1 MRLKLYES
9 GIRNMRE
16 IAKNYN
22 KAWIYFHIDLDG
34 VTSAIA
40 MKEYLKQ
47 YGIATTNCVPMQ
59 YGEMEYSIEKTPNDT
74 IPVLV
79 DFAHG
84 KVFMKIHT
92 DHHDKQ
98 IYYGR
103 TSIAFSKD
111 PSNAG
116 TISTKISAKDIFSK
130 EDVRVIDMIDSA
142 GYAEENIGIEELKN
156 YLFNYNKERT
166 SIQNH
171 LRFGMVVGKLLLAY
185 KNKPGYLKQVA
196 MESKPSLMSMFQVM
210 RKIVKENGW
219 ADMKQLQKNS
229 DWYAKNQ
236 EENKI
241 PEGDIDTINKLSNGQ
256 NTLVG
261 NCIVQV
267 GGGNTRK
274 SGAYDRYTAFK
285 LYPDAKYFVMIWD
298 TIGMMQVAKNNWN
311 KSNRTSDSRSYINL
325 GELVISDVFNKKYSK
340 LLNKKIYDISL
351 LAIKKT
357 LESKIEKENIPE
369 AIGFDYDELIA
380 LFGDLPNA
388 TDKQKEFIKKAMKLK
403 PQELMPN
410 ENDSEK
416 RKQFKEKVIKFLN
429 DFTIPLPEIIMK
441 TSGGHP
447 GITNLNGFQFL
458 QTQRRIFGALKG
470 GRNPYAALDPN
481 WKPDPNKPKKENV
494 VLGLLKSIACDVVK
508 ILNQDEQIINYWKTH
523 KGEDPV
529 YKTIYE
535 SVEKEPYPVG
545 YKFTSKHGANDME
558 VTHIDWFGDKKL
570 YRVRDLEPTELWICQ
585 GDSNDSPS
593 KKIVDFHTFSV
604 SKEWIDYNKG
614 EEIKSPEDEGEWLE
628 ESKQLNENRFV
639 DAEWNGADTDIIG
652 AGEVMHYVYKGYDI
666 DCSAEYMCNS
676 DEDDCMMYYAA
687 VDLNDENIKTFSDE
701 VWMDVCDR
709 VTKFIDEQTA
719 NDDEPGNIKAPK
731 TSGEEFEESAQL
743 TETKPSRYAHHLGKD
758 KSFANISASRSNA
771 LYEPVEGDT
780 EEIDKYKRKKKEEQ
794 DRENNRRTEQL
805 KKDIKALGLSYVK
818 TYGAWHEQ
826 DKTTKEKSFLIPDI
840 TREQALELGKKYGQ
854 YSIIFK
860 DKEDD
865 TAYMLITLD
874 NENFGNVDGKFDMS
888 GKEKF
893 THVSA
898 KDDELQNY
906 TGYTGLKPNGHGY
919 NLSYKWKD

>member
-1 MRLKLYES
+1 MKLKLYES
-9 GIRNMRE
+9 GIRGMRE

-47 YGIATTNCVPMQ
+47 YGISTTNCVPMQ

-84 KVFMKIHT
+84 KIFMKIHT

-142 GYAEENIGIEELKN
+142 GYADENIGIEELKN
-156 YLFNYNKERT
+156 YIFNYNKERT

-229 DWYAKNQ
+229 DWYAKSQ

-357 LESKIEKENIPE
+357 LETKIEKENIPE

-470 GRNPYAALDPN
+470 GRNPYAPLDPN

-494 VLGLLKSIACDVVK
+494 VLGLLKAIACDVVK

-523 KGEDPV
+523 EGEDPV
-529 YKTIYE
+529 YNTLFE
-535 SVEKEPYPVG
+535 SVEDEPYPVG
-545 YKFTSKHGANDME
+545 YKFSTKQGNDME
-558 VTHIDWFGDKKL
+558 ITHIDKVGNSKL
-570 YRVRDLEPTELWICQ
+570 YRVKDLEPTEMWISQ
-585 GDSNDSPS
+585 GDSVDSEA
-593 KKIVDFHTFSV
+593 KKIVDYHSFSV
-604 SKEWIDYNKG
+604 SKEWIDHYKA
-614 EEIKSPEDEGEWLE
+614 EEITSPEDRGEWLE
-628 ESKQLNENRFV
+628 ESKQLNERF
-639 DAEWNGADTDIIG
+639 EQWEGTDTEIIG
-652 AGEVMHYVYKGYDI
+652 SDESRDFQYKGCQI
-666 DCSAEYMCNS
+666 FTSADVVGY
-676 DEDDCMMYYAA
+676 
-687 VDLNDENIKTFSDE
+687 NDEGEEITVFYADIHMRNGTSKNFSDE
-701 VWMDVCDR
+701 IWMDLCSR
-709 VTKFIDEQTA
+709 VTNYIDK
-719 NDDEPGNIKAPK
+719 NSDFVD
-731 TSGEEFEESAQL
+731 
-743 TETKPSRYAHHLGKD
+743 
-758 KSFANISASRSNA
+758 
-771 LYEPVEGDT
+771 YEPVT
-780 EEIDKYKRKKKEEQ
+780 PPKEDGSNFLDETSPSRFNHHLDNIENSFATVSAERSMPQ
-794 DRENNRRTEQL
+794 INNREKQRSLNHRRTKVLEKLLKAWGLKGYIKTKGGFDEKGQPRVEINGNLSEEDSFFVPGISKEQAVRL
-805 KKDIKALGLSYVK
+805 GKLFNQDSVMFKEKGSKEIKELRTNVKGGEEGIGSETGLVFITGQGRHNIGHDK
-818 TYGAWHEQ
+818 TYY
-826 DKTTKEKSFLIPDI
+826 TRTKSSPVKFAFNP
-840 TREQALELGKKYGQ
+840 
-854 YSIIFK
+854 
-860 DKEDD
+860 ED
-865 TAYMLITLD
+865 
-874 NENFGNVDGKFDMS
+874 ES
-888 GKEKF
+888 
-893 THVSA
+893 S
-898 KDDELQNY
+898 
-906 TGYTGLKPNGHGY
+906 
-919 NLSYKWKD
+919 S

>member
-47 YGIATTNCVPMQ
+47 YGIATENAVPMQ
-59 YGEMEYSIEKTPNDT
+59 YGEMEYAIKKTPNGT
-74 IPVLV
+74 LPILV
-79 DFAHG
+79 DFSHG
-84 KVFMKIHT
+84 KIFIKIHT
-92 DHHDKQ
+92 DHHDSQ
-98 IYYGR
+98 ISYN
-103 TSIAFSKD
+103 TASNSFKHSK
-111 PSNAG
+111 SNAG
-116 TISTKISAKDIFSK
+116 TISTQISPTDIFSK

-156 YLFNYNKERT
+156 YLFNYNKGKTKIE
-166 SIQNH
+166 NH

-185 KNKPGYLKQVA
+185 KNKPGYLTQIVLN
-196 MESKPSLMSMFQVM
+196 SKPSLMSMFQIM

-229 DWYAKNQ
+229 EWYAKNQ

-241 PEGDIDTINKLSNGQ
+241 PEGDIDSIANLSNGQ

-261 NCIVQV
+261 NTIVQI

-285 LYPDAKYFVMIWD
+285 LYPEAKYFVMIWD
-298 TIGMMQVAKNNWN
+298 TIGMIQVAKNNWN
-311 KSNRTSDSRSYINL
+311 KENRTKDSHHINL
-325 GELVISDVFNKKYSK
+325 GELVIGDVFNKKYSQ

-357 LESKIEKENIPE
+357 LENKIEKEGIE
-369 AIGFDYDELIA
+369 DALGFDYDELKA
-380 LFGDLPNA
+380 LFGELPNVS
-388 TDKQKEFIKKAMKLK
+388 DKQKAFIEKAMKLK
-403 PQELMPN
+403 PQELIPD

-447 GITNLNGFQFL
+447 GITNLTGFQFL

-470 GRNPYAALDPN
+470 GRNPYAPLDPN
-481 WKPDPNKPKKENV
+481 WKPDPNKPKKESPA
-494 VLGLLKSIACDVVK
+494 LQLMKSIACDVVK
-508 ILNQDEQIINYWKTH
+508 LLNKDNQIINYWKNNE
-523 KGEDPV
+523 GEDPV
-529 YKTIYE
+529 YNTLFE
-535 SVEKEPYPVG
+535 SVEEEPYPVG
-545 YKFTSKHGANDME
+545 YKFTSKHGAGDME
-558 VTHIDWFGDKKL
+558 VTHIDKIGDNKL

-585 GDSNDSPS
+585 GDSCDSPT
-593 KKIVDFHTFSV
+593 KKIVDFHSFSV

-614 EEIKSPEDEGEWLE
+614 EEIKSPEDEGDWIE
-628 ESKQLNENRFV
+628 ESNQLNENYEQWGG
-639 DAEWNGADTDIIG
+639 DDTEIIG
-652 AGEVMHYVYKGYDI
+652 VGETNSYIYKDYKIYTTASYD
-666 DCSAEYMCNS
+666 EY
-676 DEDDCMMYYAA
+676 DEYGDDLVVYYASISLP
-687 VDLNDENIKTFSDE
+687 DGNEKMFSDE
-701 VWMDVCDR
+701 IWMDLCHS
-709 VTKFIDEQTA
+709 VTRYIDNLTDDESNNIEEPKDDGNWIDEST
-719 NDDEPGNIKAPK
+719 
-731 TSGEEFEESAQL
+731 QL
-743 TETKPSRYAHHLGKD
+743 NETKPARYSHHLGKD

-794 DRENNRRTEQL
+794 DRENNRRTKQL
-805 KKDIKALGLSYVK
+805 MKDIKALGLSYVK

-893 THVSA
+893 THVDA

>member
-1 MRLKLYES
+1 MKLKLYES
-9 GIRNMRE
+9 GIRNMRQ
-16 IAKNYN
+16 IAKEYN
-22 KAWIYFHIDLDG
+22 KAWIYMHIDLDG
-34 VTSAIA
+34 ITSAIA

-142 GYAEENIGIEELKN
+142 GYADEDISIDELKN

-229 DWYAKNQ
+229 DWYAKSQ

-241 PEGDIDTINKLSNGQ
+241 PEGDIDTINNLSNGQ

-261 NCIVQV
+261 NTIVQV

-285 LYPDAKYFVMIWD
+285 LYPKAKYFVMIWD

-311 KSNRTSDSRSYINL
+311 KENRTTDSHDYINL

-388 TDKQKEFIKKAMKLK
+388 TDKQKDFIKKAMKLK

-470 GRNPYAALDPN
+470 GRNPYAPLDPN

-494 VLGLLKSIACDVVK
+494 VLELLKAIACDVVK

-529 YKTIYE
+529 YKTLYE
-535 SVEKEPYPVG
+535 AVEDEPYPVG
-545 YKFTSKHGANDME
+545 YQFSTKYGGDMR
-558 VTHIDWFGDKKL
+558 VTHIDWLGDNKL
-570 YRVRDLEPTELWICQ
+570 YRVQDLEPTELWICQ
-585 GDSNDSPS
+585 GDSPDSPS
-593 KKIVDFHTFSV
+593 KKITDYHTFSV
-604 SKEWIDYNKG
+604 SKEWIDYNK
-614 EEIKSPEDEGEWLE
+614 EEELKSPEDEGEWLE
-628 ESKQLNENRFV
+628 ESKQLNENY
-639 DAEWNGADTDIIG
+639 EQWNGTDTDIIG
-652 AGEVMHYVYKGYDI
+652 VGETNNYIYRGYKIYTTASYD
-666 DCSAEYMCNS
+666 EY
-676 DEDDCMMYYAA
+676 DENGDDLVVYYASISSPDDNM
-687 VDLNDENIKTFSDE
+687 VKMFSDE
-701 VWMDVCDR
+701 IWKDLCHD
-709 VTKFIDEQTA
+709 VTKYIDDILE
-719 NDDEPGNIKAPK
+719 DEAPNEKAPK
-731 TSGEEFEESAQL
+731 DKGDKWLE
-743 TETKPSRYAHHLGKD
+743 ETKASRFNKHLD
-758 KSFANISASRSNA
+758 DTEKSFATVSAERSMPQISNREKQRA
-771 LYEPVEGDT
+771 L
-780 EEIDKYKRKKKEEQ
+780 
-794 DRENNRRTEQL
+794 NHRRTKVLEKLLKAWGLKGYIKTKGGFDEAGQPRVEINGNLSEEDSFFVPNITKEQAIRL
-805 KKDIKALGLSYVK
+805 GKLFNQDSVMFKEKGSNEVKELRTNTKAGDEGIGSETGLVFIVGQGRFNIGRDK
-818 TYGAWHEQ
+818 TYYSRP
-826 DKTTKEKSFLIPDI
+826 KSSMIKFAFNP
-840 TREQALELGKKYGQ
+840 
-854 YSIIFK
+854 
-860 DKEDD
+860 ED
-865 TAYMLITLD
+865 
-874 NENFGNVDGKFDMS
+874 ESK
-888 GKEKF
+888 
-893 THVSA
+893 
-898 KDDELQNY
+898 
-906 TGYTGLKPNGHGY
+906 
-919 NLSYKWKD
+919 

>member
-22 KAWIYFHIDLDG
+22 KAWIYFHIDMDG

-47 YGIATTNCVPMQ
+47 YGILTENAIPMQ
-59 YGEMEYSIEKTPNDT
+59 YGEMEYAIKKTPNGT
-74 IPVLV
+74 LPVLV
-79 DFAHG
+79 DFSHG
-84 KVFMKIHT
+84 KIFMKIHT
-92 DHHDKQ
+92 DHHDSQ
-98 IYYGR
+98 ISYN
-103 TSIAFSKD
+103 TASNSFKHSK
-111 PSNAG
+111 SNAG
-116 TISTKISAKDIFSK
+116 TISTQISPTDIFSK

-156 YLFNYNKERT
+156 YLFNYNKGKTNIE
-166 SIQNH
+166 NH

-185 KNKPGYLKQVA
+185 KNKPGYLTQIVLN
-196 MESKPSLMSMFQVM
+196 SKPSLMSMFQVM
-210 RKIVKENGW
+210 RNIVKENGW
-219 ADMKQLQKNS
+219 AGMKDLQKNS

-236 EENKI
+236 EQNKI
-241 PEGDIDTINKLSNGQ
+241 PEGDIDTINNLTNGQ

-261 NCIVQV
+261 NTIVQV

-285 LYPDAKYFVMIWD
+285 LYPEAKYFVMIWD
-298 TIGMMQVAKNNWN
+298 TIGMIQVAKNNWN
-311 KSNRTSDSRSYINL
+311 KENRTKDSHRINL
-325 GELVISDVFNKKYSK
+325 GELVIGDVFNKKYAQM
-340 LLNKKIYDISL
+340 LNKKIYDISL

-357 LESKIEKENIPE
+357 LEAKIEKEGLE
-369 AIGFDYDELIA
+369 DSLGFDYDELKA
-380 LFGDLPNA
+380 LFGELPNVS
-388 TDKQKEFIKKAMKLK
+388 DKQKAFIEKAMKLK
-403 PQELMPN
+403 PQELMPD

-447 GITNLNGFQFL
+447 GITNLTGFQFL

-481 WKPDPNKPKKENV
+481 WKPDPNKPKKENAI
-494 VLGLLKSIACDVVK
+494 LTLMKSIACDVVK
-508 ILNQDEQIINYWKTH
+508 LLNKDNEIINYWNTH
-523 KGEDPV
+523 EGKNPV
-529 YKTIYE
+529 YSIMYE
-535 SVEKEPYPVG
+535 SVEDEPYPVG
-545 YKFTSKHGANDME
+545 YKFTSKHGAGDME
-558 VTHIDWFGDKKL
+558 VTHIDWYGDEKL

-585 GDSNDSPS
+585 GDSCDSPS
-593 KKIVDFHTFSV
+593 KKIIDFHTFSV

-614 EEIKSPEDEGEWLE
+614 EEIKSPEDKGEWLE
-628 ESKQLNENRFV
+628 ESKQLNENRFA

-666 DCSAEYMCNS
+666 DCSAEYA
-676 DEDDCMMYYAA
+676 DEDVVVYYAS
-687 VDLNDENIKTFSDE
+687 VDLNDENVQTFSDE
-701 VWMDVCDR
+701 IWMELCHR

-719 NDDEPGNIKAPK
+719 NDDEPENIKAPK
-731 TSGEEFEESAQL
+731 TSGEEFEESVQL
-743 TETKPSRYAHHLGKD
+743 DETKPARYAHHLGKD

-780 EEIDKYKRKKKEEQ
+780 EKIDKYKKKKKEEQ

-805 KKDIKALGLSYVK
+805 KKDIKDLGLSYVK

-893 THVSA
+893 THVDA